1 MEKVTERL
9 TRSGIVHLGKV
20 HEKLSEI
27 SIDAYC
33 VHICIYVASFLDD
46 MTGNISDKF
55 NENHCL

>member
-27 SIDAYC
+27 SIDAFAAISVYTF
-33 VHICIYVASFLDD
+33 VATLHHFW
-46 MTGNISDKF
+46 MI
-55 NENHCL
+55 

>member
-27 SIDAYC
+27 SIDAFAAISVYTC
-33 VHICIYVASFLDD
+33 VAMLNHFCI
-46 MTGNISDKF
+46 I
-55 NENHCL
+55 